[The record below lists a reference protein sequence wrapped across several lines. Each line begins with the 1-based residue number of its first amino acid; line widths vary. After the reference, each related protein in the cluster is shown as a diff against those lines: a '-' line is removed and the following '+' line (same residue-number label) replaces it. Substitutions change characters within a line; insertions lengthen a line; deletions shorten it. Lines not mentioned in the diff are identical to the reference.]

1 MSEMFIFVSFKTAN
15 LLLINSQ
22 CYKHSENGPAHR
34 VRGGGGIDRYQG
46 WHFLRIC
53 VVICIIALDLCEF
66 KPLLGCY
73 KGIRWTLKSSNF

>member
-34 VRGGGGIDRYQG
+34 VRGGGGYRSLSRMAFSTNMRGYMYN
-46 WHFLRIC
+46 R
-53 VVICIIALDLCEF
+53 A
-66 KPLLGCY
+66 
-73 KGIRWTLKSSNF
+73 